1 MTFYGITAVEDLL
14 APYVAETIIK
24 LKKANIKVSFI
35 IYFMIW
41 VLTGDKLE
49 TAISIGY
56 SSGIL
61 EENSN
66 IEIFD

>member
-1 MTFYGITAVEDLL
+1 MTFYGITAIEDLL
-14 APYVAETIIK
+14 APYVTETIIK

-35 IYFMIW
+35 IYFMVW